1 MITGGSFPR
10 HDVIQF
16 YDYDVVGD
24 LGNADIAHDRGFFV
38 GNHPFDLSEQI
49 ARLRDILNGLMG

>member
-10 HDVIQF
+10 HDAIEF
-16 YDYDVVGD
+16 FDYDIVGD

-49 ARLRDILNGLMG
+49 TRLRDILNGLNG